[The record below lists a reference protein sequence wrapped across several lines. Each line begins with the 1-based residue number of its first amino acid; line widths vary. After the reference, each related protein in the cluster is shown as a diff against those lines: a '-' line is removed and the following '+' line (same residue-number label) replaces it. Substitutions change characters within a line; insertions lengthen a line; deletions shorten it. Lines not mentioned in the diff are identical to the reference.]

1 MTDSPNKDVK
11 KVITLENFNPHL
23 KKCNI
28 NSPRSKEAAKRQ
40 GIGMHELMVK
50 SVDDI
55 IKEKN
60 LNRQS
65 ALTFL
70 DH

>member
-1 MTDSPNKDVK
+1 MTDSPNKDIKRV
-11 KVITLENFNPHL
+11 VNLENFNPHL

-28 NSPRSKEAAKRQ
+28 NSPRSREAAKRQ
-40 GIGMHELMVK
+40 GIDMGELMVK
-50 SVDDI
+50 SADDI

-60 LNRQS
+60 LTRQN